1 MAEKVDEELRY
12 ADESERNIHFLSAR
26 QVFITVTTLG
36 FCMIGLAI
44 FLNGERTPKSQK
56 VASEEVEAV
65 EKIPSGVSERV
76 EISIE
81 LQTSDT
87 GDLNF
92 EKALI
97 HIDETNS
104 ENLFIEFV
112 GMVDSFS
119 FDFKSDLNDYI
130 FDSDAIEYYEENFA
144 EIFRSKPLA
153 RNAIIEGSS
162 FMTLDRLWGEALSKT
177 ELTASKREDIRS
189 TIQRLYVQNAE
200 YSDLRDAG
208 EITMQEWLDRF
219 ASEKDVLQA
228 VSALIPEDKF
238 QELEGHFEEKMSKRE
253 PNLLREAM
261 IRDSFTFSA
270 FDAIHSEDPVLL
282 ESLLAAGADINA
294 VSEFTPAK
302 SLFERVVDSEIPEMI
317 EVMLAYG
324 ADIDS
329 KDVYG
334 NSMLHR
340 AVRAGNPDIV
350 NQLLE
355 SGANPLSRDLNGLT
369 PAMRA
374 RLYRLEHGEDKY
386 NALHTLLKNAE
397 ANVSQ

>member
-1 MAEKVDEELRY
+1 MVLHL
-12 ADESERNIHFLSAR
+12 SNFLSAR

-44 FLNGERTPKSQK
+44 FLNGEKTPKSQNT
-56 VASEEVEAV
+56 ASEEVEAV
-65 EKIPSGVSERV
+65 EKIPSGASERAK
-76 EISIE
+76 ISIE

-87 GDLNF
+87 ADLNF

-97 HIDETNS
+97 YIDETNS
-104 ENLFIEFV
+104 ENLFREFV

-119 FDFKSDLNDYI
+119 IDFKSDLNDYI

-177 ELTASKREDIRS
+177 ELTAREREDIRS

-219 ASEKDVLQA
+219 ASEKDILQA
-228 VSALIPEDKF
+228 VSGLISDGKF
-238 QELEGHFEEKMSKRE
+238 QELEGIFEKKMSKRE

-261 IRDSFTFSA
+261 IRDSINFPA
-270 FDAIHSEDPVLL
+270 FDAIHNEDPVLL

-329 KDVYG
+329 RDVYG

-355 SGANPLSRDLNGLT
+355 SGANPLSRDSNGLT

-374 RLYRLEHGEDKY
+374 RLYRLEHGEENY
-386 NALHTLLKNAE
+386 NELQTLLKNAE

>member
-1 MAEKVDEELRY
+1 M
-12 ADESERNIHFLSAR
+12 
-26 QVFITVTTLG
+26 
-36 FCMIGLAI
+36 
-44 FLNGERTPKSQK
+44 
-56 VASEEVEAV
+56 EAV
-65 EKIPSGVSERV
+65 EKIPSGVSERAK
-76 EISIE
+76 ISIE
-81 LQTSDT
+81 LQTFET
-87 GDLNF
+87 ADLNF
-92 EKALI
+92 EKAQI

-104 ENLFIEFV
+104 ENLFREFV

-119 FDFKSDLNDYI
+119 IDFKSDLNDYI

-177 ELTASKREDIRS
+177 ELTAREREDIRS

-219 ASEKDVLQA
+219 SSEKDILQA
-228 VSALIPEDKF
+228 VSGLIPDGKF
-238 QELEGHFEEKMSKRE
+238 QELEGIFEEKMSKRE

-261 IRDSFTFSA
+261 IRDSINFPA
-270 FDAIHSEDPVLL
+270 FDAIHNEDPVLL

-302 SLFERVVDSEIPEMI
+302 SLFECVVDSDITEMI

-355 SGANPLSRDLNGLT
+355 SGANPLSRDSNGLT

-374 RLYRLEHGEDKY
+374 CLYRL
-386 NALHTLLKNAE
+386 
-397 ANVSQ
+397 

>member
-1 MAEKVDEELRY
+1 MVLHLF
-12 ADESERNIHFLSAR
+12 NFLSAR

-44 FLNGERTPKSQK
+44 FLNGERTPKSQNT
-56 VASEEVEAV
+56 ASEEVEAV
-65 EKIPSGVSERV
+65 EKIPSGVSERAK
-76 EISIE
+76 ISIE

-87 GDLNF
+87 ADLNF

-104 ENLFIEFV
+104 ENLFREFV

-119 FDFKSDLNDYI
+119 IDFKSDLNDYI

-153 RNAIIEGSS
+153 RNAIIEGPS

-177 ELTASKREDIRS
+177 ELTAREREDIRS

-219 ASEKDVLQA
+219 SSEKDILQA
-228 VSALIPEDKF
+228 VSGLIPDGKF
-238 QELEGHFEEKMSKRE
+238 QELEGIFEEKMSKRE

-261 IRDSFTFSA
+261 IRDSINFPA
-270 FDAIHSEDPVLL
+270 FDAIHNEDPVLL

-302 SLFERVVDSEIPEMI
+302 SLFERVVDSEITEMI

-355 SGANPLSRDLNGLT
+355 SGANPLSRDSNGLT

-374 RLYRLEHGEDKY
+374 RLYLLEHGEENY
-386 NALHTLLKNAE
+386 NELQTLLKNAE

>member
-1 MAEKVDEELRY
+1 MVLHL
-12 ADESERNIHFLSAR
+12 SNFLSAR

-44 FLNGERTPKSQK
+44 FLNGERTPKSQNT
-56 VASEEVEAV
+56 ASEEVEAV
-65 EKIPSGVSERV
+65 EKIPSGVSERAK
-76 EISIE
+76 ISIE

-87 GDLNF
+87 ADLNF

-104 ENLFIEFV
+104 ENLFREFV

-119 FDFKSDLNDYI
+119 IDFKSDLNDYI

-177 ELTASKREDIRS
+177 ELTAREREDIRS

-200 YSDLRDAG
+200 YSDLRDSG

-219 ASEKDVLQA
+219 SSEKDILQA
-228 VSALIPEDKF
+228 VSGLIPDGKF
-238 QELEGHFEEKMSKRE
+238 QELEGIFEEKMSKRE

-261 IRDSFTFSA
+261 IRDSINFPA
-270 FDAIHSEDPVLL
+270 FDAIHNEDPVLL

-302 SLFERVVDSEIPEMI
+302 SLFERVVDSEITEMI

-334 NSMLHR
+334 DSMLHR

-355 SGANPLSRDLNGLT
+355 SGANPLSRDSNGLT

-374 RLYRLEHGEDKY
+374 RLYRLEHGEENY
-386 NALHTLLKNAE
+386 NELQTLLKNAE

>member
-1 MAEKVDEELRY
+1 MVLHLF
-12 ADESERNIHFLSAR
+12 NFLSAR

-44 FLNGERTPKSQK
+44 FLNGERTPKSQNT
-56 VASEEVEAV
+56 ASEEVEAV
-65 EKIPSGVSERV
+65 EKIPSGVSERAK
-76 EISIE
+76 ISIE

-87 GDLNF
+87 ADLNF

-104 ENLFIEFV
+104 ENLFREFV

-119 FDFKSDLNDYI
+119 IDFKSDLNDYI

-177 ELTASKREDIRS
+177 ELTAREREDIRS

-219 ASEKDVLQA
+219 SSEKDISQA
-228 VSALIPEDKF
+228 VSGLIPDGKF
-238 QELEGHFEEKMSKRE
+238 QELEGIFEEKMSKRE

-261 IRDSFTFSA
+261 IRDSINFPA
-270 FDAIHSEDPVLL
+270 FDAIHNEDPVLL

-294 VSEFTPAK
+294 VSEFAPAK
-302 SLFERVVDSEIPEMI
+302 SLFERVVDSEITEMI

-355 SGANPLSRDLNGLT
+355 SGANPLSRDSNGLT

-374 RLYRLEHGEDKY
+374 RLYRLEHGEENY
-386 NALHTLLKNAE
+386 NELQTLLKNAE

>member
-1 MAEKVDEELRY
+1 MVLHLF
-12 ADESERNIHFLSAR
+12 NFLSAR

-44 FLNGERTPKSQK
+44 FLNGERTPKSQNT
-56 VASEEVEAV
+56 ASEEVEAV
-65 EKIPSGVSERV
+65 EKIPSGVSERAK
-76 EISIE
+76 ISIE

-87 GDLNF
+87 ADLNF

-104 ENLFIEFV
+104 ENLFREFV

-119 FDFKSDLNDYI
+119 IDFKSDLNDYI

-153 RNAIIEGSS
+153 RNAIIEGPS

-177 ELTASKREDIRS
+177 ELTAREREDIRS

-219 ASEKDVLQA
+219 SSEKDILQA
-228 VSALIPEDKF
+228 VSGLIPDGKF
-238 QELEGHFEEKMSKRE
+238 QELEGIFEEKMSKRE

-261 IRDSFTFSA
+261 IRDSINFPA
-270 FDAIHSEDPVLL
+270 FDAIHNEDPVLL

-302 SLFERVVDSEIPEMI
+302 SLFERVVDSEITEMI
-317 EVMLAYG
+317 EVMLA
-324 ADIDS
+324 
-329 KDVYG
+329 
-334 NSMLHR
+334 
-340 AVRAGNPDIV
+340 
-350 NQLLE
+350 
-355 SGANPLSRDLNGLT
+355 
-369 PAMRA
+369 
-374 RLYRLEHGEDKY
+374 
-386 NALHTLLKNAE
+386 
-397 ANVSQ
+397 

>member
-1 MAEKVDEELRY
+1 MVLL
-12 ADESERNIHFLSAR
+12 SNFLSAR
-26 QVFITVTTLG
+26 QFFFTVVTLG

-44 FLNGERTPKSQK
+44 FLNGERTPTSQK
-56 VASEEVEAV
+56 TVSEEVESI
-65 EKIPSGVSERV
+65 ETIPSGVGERTK
-76 EISIE
+76 ISVE
-81 LQTSDT
+81 LQTSETADS
-87 GDLNF
+87 NF
-92 EKALI
+92 QKAPI

-104 ENLFIEFV
+104 GNLFREFV
-112 GMVDSFS
+112 SMVDSFN

-130 FDSDAIEYYEENFA
+130 FASDAIEYYEENFA

-162 FMTLDRLWGEALSKT
+162 SMTLERLWGEALSKT
-177 ELTASKREDIRS
+177 ELTGRELENIRS
-189 TIQRLYVQNAE
+189 TIHRLYVQNAE

-208 EITMQEWLDRF
+208 EITMQDWSDIF
-219 ASEKDVLQA
+219 AGEKDILQA
-228 VSALIPEDKF
+228 VSSLIPEEKF
-238 QELEGHFEEKMSKRE
+238 QELEGHFEERKRE

-261 IRDSFTFSA
+261 MRDSISFPA
-270 FDAIHSEDPVLL
+270 FDAIHNQDPVLL

-294 VSEFTPAK
+294 VSEFTPDK
-302 SLFERVVDSEIPEMI
+302 SLFEHVVDSEITDMI
-317 EVMLAYG
+317 EVMLAHG
-324 ADIDS
+324 ADIDA
-329 KDVYG
+329 KDFYG

-374 RLYRLEHGEDKY
+374 RLYRLEHGEEKY
-386 NALHTLLKNAE
+386 KEIDTLLKNAE
-397 ANVSQ
+397 ANGSH

>member
-1 MAEKVDEELRY
+1 MVLHL
-12 ADESERNIHFLSAR
+12 SNFLSAR

-44 FLNGERTPKSQK
+44 FLNGEKTPKSQNT
-56 VASEEVEAV
+56 ASEEVEAV
-65 EKIPSGVSERV
+65 EKIPSGASERAK
-76 EISIE
+76 ISIE

-87 GDLNF
+87 ADLNF

-97 HIDETNS
+97 YIDETNS
-104 ENLFIEFV
+104 ENLFREFV

-119 FDFKSDLNDYI
+119 IDFKSDLNDYI

-177 ELTASKREDIRS
+177 ELTAREREDIRS

-219 ASEKDVLQA
+219 SSEKDILQA
-228 VSALIPEDKF
+228 VSGLIPDGKF
-238 QELEGHFEEKMSKRE
+238 QELEGIFEEKMSKRE

-261 IRDSFTFSA
+261 IRDSINFPA
-270 FDAIHSEDPVLL
+270 FDAIHNEDPVLL

-302 SLFERVVDSEIPEMI
+302 SLFERVVDSEITEMI

-355 SGANPLSRDLNGLT
+355 SGANPLSRDSNGLT

-374 RLYRLEHGEDKY
+374 RLYRLEHGEENY
-386 NALHTLLKNAE
+386 NELQTLLKNAE